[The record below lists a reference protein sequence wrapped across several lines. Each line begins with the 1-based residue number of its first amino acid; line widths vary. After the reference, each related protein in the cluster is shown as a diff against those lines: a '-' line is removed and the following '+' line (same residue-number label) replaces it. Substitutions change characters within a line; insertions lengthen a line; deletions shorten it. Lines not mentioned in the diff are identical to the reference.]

1 MPLSDTPAM
10 MPTNLLLKDNPNE
23 QQATGSGGNRVLSSK
38 EIFKDVGPSVDNER
52 SYNSYGL
59 SNIGSMTSDSL
70 AITPYGM
77 LWRRS
82 KIGTAGIWDKYS
94 PNEKEWSEIMNAVG
108 YSEDGYRIAV
118 SGASNMAEVRA
129 NIGLYKENLQI
140 SNRLANSSWG
150 SQLYS
155 GIIGVIGNPVDHLSM
170 AAYSIPVVGP
180 ALGTLTRGFRAGAIG
195 SRIAYNVGTGVAANQ
210 VASQLNG
217 LNTDVWRDIGGILTV
232 STAFEALGYGVGKL
246 KTARVKTIL
255 NHDKLLNNQSL
266 TPEDIPNTTKVMRS
280 KGFITKAN
288 NAREYIE
295 SGLPSVEVKSKLL
308 DLRKKTGS
316 LMNIIDNLTHF
327 EQGVR
332 GKGFKQYLNS
342 QRKALPDGSIPVDE
356 GTTLL
361 GSGKST
367 FFEETNKLRVDSIKY
382 LETAPNIV
390 NRLSKR
396 FGREDVNEYLIRK
409 LEGDTIPDRL
419 SAIER
424 DPETAVVVKNV
435 GDFFKERGIQLVH
448 SDLIDNIYS
457 VKNYVPMRIDTDKK
471 IAFVKASGGSEA
483 AKTRLQKYL
492 FDGVLND
499 SKSHKLNYDDWMDL
513 RKKEQEAKVQALQD
527 SLEKARIDGAT
538 NKVASIEKALK
549 DIKKAP
555 KETQADLDAEF
566 NAYIWDKAGK
576 DAYAYLDQGVSR
588 DKTLDNYSD
597 FAMGFSFTK
606 HRMAWNSSYI
616 DSSGFSLNS
625 IRSDLIDTALRYNN
639 RSCGLIA
646 SKRVYGKDFSGFLDD
661 LNKASNEY
669 MDINNKDPRFKD
681 EAMKYIGAMYRRGY
695 GMSIAPDANIDY
707 SVGDAL
713 SQMLRNGTFAT
724 VGTLM
729 GPLNL
734 GEIGALV
741 NAYGASTFFR
751 SIPILGKMISH
762 IKKTGH
768 FSPED
773 IDSFRKHVVGKEFL
787 ERSEL
792 GESIRKAQSRYEG
805 NIPEFLAKAV
815 GYTDYIAQHSP
826 ASYLMQGFT
835 DSINKV
841 ITDSIS
847 SELVS
852 RALTGKFN
860 KKGIVNP
867 KVLNRLNITDSDMD
881 YLYRVLRKCAYID
894 KSGSPKLIDDFGS
907 YVDKDDKFRDIFT
920 RLHTYLWEEALQ
932 RRNPDDIFTYQLNKG
947 NAVLELAM
955 QFKSFAVMSY
965 NKRFVK
971 AMNRFEDGEALSTL
985 NAILIST
992 ALSALVNIGISSARS
1007 LGMEKQDRRDYLDRT
1022 IGFHD
1027 LRSLT
1032 KADNIPDIM
1041 FYNLFNRNPYLAAPA
1056 LLANTL
1062 GFGTSAKTTATT
1074 GRRASGIGAEGSPWM
1089 VGSVDAST
1097 LADMIPSSRLAFST
1111 ANFALGMYNY
1121 GVSQLDNSTTY
1132 QQRKQIANQ
1141 LRYGMNMLPYMPY
1154 LTPVSKDFVRDYLD
1168 NYKVGF

>member
-1 MPLSDTPAM
+1 MPLSNTPSM
-10 MPTNLLLKDNPNE
+10 IPRNLLLSEDFNE
-23 QQATGSGGNRVLSSK
+23 QQASGEGNKVLSS
-38 EIFKDVGPSVDNER
+38 EEVFKNAPVDNESSEER
-52 SYNSYGL
+52 VYNSYGL
-59 SNIGSMTSDSL
+59 SNIGSLTSDSL
-70 AITPYGM
+70 SITPYGM

-82 KIGTAGIWDKYS
+82 KIGTADIWDKYS
-94 PNEKEWSEIMNAVG
+94 PNEQEYSEIMKAVG
-108 YSEDGYRIAV
+108 YSEDGYRVAV
-118 SGASNMAEVRA
+118 SGASNMTEVRA

-140 SNRLANSSWG
+140 NDKLANSSWG

-155 GIIGVIGNPVDHLSM
+155 GIIGVIGNPIDHLSM
-170 AAYSIPVVGP
+170 AVYSIPVVGP

-210 VASQLNG
+210 VASQMNG
-217 LNTDVWRDIGGILTV
+217 LNTDVWRDIGGIVTV

-246 KTARVKTIL
+246 KTTRVKTIL
-255 NHDKLLNNQSL
+255 NHDKLLNNQPL
-266 TPEDIPNTTKVMRS
+266 TPEDLPNTTKVMRS

-288 NAREYIE
+288 DAREFLE

-308 DLRKKTGS
+308 DLRKQSDS

-332 GKGFKQYLNS
+332 KSGFKQYLNT
-342 QRKALPDGSIPVDE
+342 QRKALPDGEIPVDQ

-367 FFEETNKLRVDSIKY
+367 FFEEVNKLRNDSIKY
-382 LETAPNIV
+382 LESAPNIV

-396 FGREDVNEYLIRK
+396 YGRDKVNEYLIRK
-409 LEGDTIPDRL
+409 LEGDTIPKDL
-419 SAIER
+419 AVIER
-424 DPETAVVVKNV
+424 DVETADLVKNI
-435 GDFFKERGIQLVH
+435 GDFFKERGMQLYH

-457 VKNYVPMRIDTDKK
+457 AKNYVPLRIDTDKK
-471 IAFVKASGGSEA
+471 IAFVKSSGGSKA
-483 AKTRLQKYL
+483 AQLRLQKYL

-499 SKSHKLNYDDWMDL
+499 SKSYKLNYDDWADI
-513 RKKEQEAKVQALQD
+513 RKKEQEAKVEKLQGELEQARL
-527 SLEKARIDGAT
+527 DGAT
-538 NKVASIEKALK
+538 NKVAKLEKSLS
-549 DIKKAP
+549 DIRRAP
-555 KETQADLDAEF
+555 KETQADLEAEF
-566 NAYIWDKAGK
+566 NDYLWDKAGK

-588 DKTLDNYSD
+588 DKTVDNYSD

-606 HRMAWNSSYI
+606 HRTAWNTSYR

-625 IRSDLIDTALRYNN
+625 IRADLIDTTLRYNS
-639 RSCGLIA
+639 RASGLIA
-646 SKRVYGKDFSGFLDD
+646 SKRVYGKDFSGFLED
-661 LNKASNEY
+661 LNETANDY
-669 MDINNKDPRFKD
+669 MNRNNKDPKFKD
-681 EAMKYIGAMYRRGY
+681 EAMKYIGAMYRRGF
-695 GMSIAPDANIDY
+695 GMSVAPDANIDY
-707 SVGDAL
+707 SIGDAI

-741 NAYGASTFFR
+741 NAYGASTFFK
-751 SIPILGKMISH
+751 SIPGLGKMVNH

-773 IDSFRKHVVGKEFL
+773 IDAFRKHIVGKEFL

-805 NIPEFLAKAV
+805 NIPEYLAKAV
-815 GYTDYIAQHSP
+815 GYTDYVSQHSP
-826 ASYLMQGFT
+826 ASYLMQAFT
-835 DSINKV
+835 DSINRV

-847 SELVS
+847 TELVF
-852 RALTGKFN
+852 RAMESKFN
-860 KKGIVNP
+860 KKGVVNP
-867 KVLNRLNITDSDMD
+867 KVLNRLNISDSDMK
-881 YLYRVLRKCAYID
+881 YLYRVLRKCTYIEN
-894 KSGSPKLIDDFGS
+894 GSPRLRDNFGDI
-907 YVDKDDKFRDIFT
+907 VDKDDKFRDIFT

-947 NAVLELAM
+947 NSIFELAM

-971 AMNRFEDGEALSTL
+971 AMNRYEDGESLGIL
-985 NAILIST
+985 NTVLTTT
-992 ALSALVNIGISSARS
+992 ALSSIVNIGISYTRS
-1007 LGMEKQDRRDYLDRT
+1007 LGMDKQERRDYLDRT

-1032 KADNIPDIM
+1032 KPENLPDIL

-1074 GRRASGIGAEGSPWM
+1074 GRGSSTEGSQWM
-1089 VGSVDAST
+1089 VGSVDART
-1097 LADMIPSSRLAFST
+1097 LADMIPSSRLAFSS

-1141 LRYGMNMLPYMPY
+1141 LRYGMNMLPYIPY
-1154 LTPVSKDFVRDYLD
+1154 LTPVSKDFVQDYLD